1 MIRTRCMEIKCG
13 MRSVECGMSMTA
25 RRGER
30 PSSGHSAFRLLHS
43 ALVRA
48 LSSDWLEQRTHNPEV
63 TGSSPVPPTAP
74 PKVLQPRDT
83 PSGDLPHHLAGRPVQ
98 ALLNVSYPGD

>member
-1 MIRTRCMEIKCG
+1 MIRTRCMKIKCG
-13 MRSVECGMSMTA
+13 MSM
-25 RRGER
+25 RVRPGER
-30 PSSGHSAFRLLHS
+30 LSSGHSAFRLLHS

-48 LSSDWLEQRTHNPEV
+48 LSSDWLEQRTHIPEV

-74 PKVLQPRDT
+74 PKVLHTRDT